1 MKSGIPEES
10 EDEIGTSAEASKAA
24 IDPSTEIADTA
35 GQGIAQV
42 LLDVAMAA
50 LLGI

>member
-1 MKSGIPEES
+1 MSEES
-10 EDEIGTSAEASKAA
+10 EDEVGAPAEASKAT

-35 GQGIAQV
+35 GQGLAQV

>member
-1 MKSGIPEES
+1 MSEES
-10 EDEIGTSAEASKAA
+10 ENEVGAPAEASKAT